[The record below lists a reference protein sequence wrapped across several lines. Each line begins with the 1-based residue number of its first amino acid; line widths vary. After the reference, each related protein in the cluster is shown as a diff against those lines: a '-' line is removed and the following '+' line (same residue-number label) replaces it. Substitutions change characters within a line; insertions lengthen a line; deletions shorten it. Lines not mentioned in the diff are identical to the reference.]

1 MEDKSIIIKKV
12 KKVQGAGAHGGSW
25 KVAFADFMTGMMAFF
40 LLMWLV
46 NMTTKPQKEK
56 LAHYFQEYSIFA
68 EGGAGGTTEMIAK
81 EQAATE
87 AQITV
92 TQAPAAAGGAAESE
106 ASAAGLERFKEQLQ
120 QEIEQRLADL
130 KEQVSIQVVEG
141 GVKVDIMDKEGNPMF
156 PLGSTT
162 LTDSGQKI
170 LKVLCDNIKNTSN
183 RIEIEGHT
191 DAVTYAKK
199 EFGNWELSTSRA
211 SAARLEVEKN
221 GIPSSRL
228 LRVSGYA
235 ATEPIIKE
243 NPFDPRNRRIS
254 LRLYPDKT
262 GKSPAQTQPQPPTQ
276 VQPPQPQVPAP
287 PAQAAPQVTPQGA
300 PLVHPARMK

>member
-12 KKVQGAGAHGGSW
+12 KKVSGGGGHGGSW

-46 NMTTKPQKEK
+46 NMTPQQKKEE
-56 LAHYFQEYSIFA
+56 LARHFKEYSLFT
-68 EGGAGGTTEMIAK
+68 EGGAGGGK
-81 EQAATE
+81 EIISMEQP
-87 AQITV
+87 V
-92 TQAPAAAGGAAESE
+92 PAAQVSLIQTESSSGAGEGEG
-106 ASAAGLERFKEQLQ
+106 SAAGLERFKEQLQ
-120 QEIEQRLADL
+120 QEIEQKLADL

-156 PLGSTT
+156 PLGSTV
-162 LTDSGQKI
+162 LTESGQRI

-211 SAARLEVEKN
+211 SAARVEVEKN

-235 ATEPIIKE
+235 ATEPIIKG

-254 LRLYPDKT
+254 LRLYPDKA
-262 GKSPAQTQPQPPTQ
+262 GKPPAQPQPQAQTQPH
-276 VQPPQPQVPAP
+276 PPQPQA
-287 PAQAAPQVTPQGA
+287 PAQVAPQVTPQGA
-300 PLVHPARMK
+300 PLVQPARMK

>member
-1 MEDKSIIIKKV
+1 MEDKSIIIKKI
-12 KKVQGAGAHGGSW
+12 KKVQGGGHHGGTW

-68 EGGAGGTTEMIAK
+68 EGGAGGTTQMIST

-87 AQITV
+87 AQITI
-92 TQAPAAAGGAAESE
+92 TQSPPTSGKIEGEG
-106 ASAAGLERFKEQLQ
+106 SAADLEQFKEQLQ

-130 KEQVSIQVVEG
+130 KDQVRIEVFEG

-162 LTDSGQKI
+162 LTESGQRI
-170 LKVLCDNIKNTSN
+170 LRVLCDNIKNTST
-183 RIEIEGHT
+183 RIAIEGHT
-191 DAVTYAKK
+191 DAVSYAKK

-228 LRVSGYA
+228 IRVSGYA
-235 ATEPIIKE
+235 ATEPIIKD
-243 NPFDPRNRRIS
+243 NAFDPRNRRIS
-254 LRLYPDKT
+254 LRLYPEKKDKF
-262 GKSPAQTQPQPPTQ
+262 PAQPQPQ
-276 VQPPQPQVPAP
+276 Q
-287 PAQAAPQVTPQGA
+287 QAAPPQATPQTTPQTA
-300 PLVHPARMK
+300 PQVHPARMK

>member
-1 MEDKSIIIKKV
+1 MEDKTIIIKKI
-12 KKVQGAGAHGGSW
+12 KKVQGGGHHGGSW

-81 EQAATE
+81 EQAETA
-87 AQITV
+87 AQITI
-92 TQAPAAAGGAAESE
+92 TQTPAPSGETEGEGTV
-106 ASAAGLERFKEQLQ
+106 AGLEQLKNQLQ
-120 QEIEQRLADL
+120 QEIELRLADL
-130 KEQVSIQVVEG
+130 KDQVRIEVFEG

-162 LTDSGQKI
+162 LTASGQKI
-170 LKVLCDNIKNTSN
+170 LKVLCDNIRNTTN

-199 EFGNWELSTSRA
+199 DFGNWELSTSRA

-221 GIPSSRL
+221 GIPPSRL

-235 ATEPIIKE
+235 ATEPIIRD
-243 NPFDPRNRRIS
+243 NPYDPRNRRIS
-254 LRLYPDKT
+254 LRLYPEKQ
-262 GKSPAQTQPQPPTQ
+262 GSKPPAQR
-276 VQPPQPQVPAP
+276 PPQPQAQVPP
-287 PAQAAPQVTPQGA
+287 PQPPPSQAAPQVQ
-300 PLVHPARMK
+300 PARMK

>member
-1 MEDKSIIIKKV
+1 MEDKNIIIKKV

-56 LAHYFQEYSIFA
+56 LAHYFQEYSLFA
-68 EGGAGGTTEMIAK
+68 EGGAGGGAEIIAK
-81 EQAATE
+81 EQVASE

-92 TQAPAAAGGAAESE
+92 TQAPAATGEAEGE
-106 ASAAGLERFKEQLQ
+106 ASPAGLEQFKNKLQ

-130 KEQVSIQVVEG
+130 KDQVHIEVFEG

-156 PLGSTT
+156 PLGSTA
-162 LTDSGQKI
+162 LTASGQKI
-170 LKVLCDNIKNTSN
+170 LKVLCDNIKSTSS

-191 DAVTYAKK
+191 DAVSYANK
-199 EFGNWELSTSRA
+199 EFGNWELSTARA
-211 SAARLEVEKN
+211 SAARVEVEKN

-228 LRVSGYA
+228 RRVSGYA

-254 LRLYPDKT
+254 LRLYPEK
-262 GKSPAQTQPQPPTQ
+262 KSTPSATQ
-276 VQPPQPQVPAP
+276 PQPQVPLQTQA
-287 PAQAAPQVTPQGA
+287 PAQISPQIPPQ
-300 PLVHPARMK
+300 VHPARMK

>member
-12 KKVQGAGAHGGSW
+12 KKVKGGGGHGGSW

-68 EGGAGGTTEMIAK
+68 EGGAGGSAEMIAT
-81 EQAATE
+81 EQAQTE

-92 TQAPAAAGGAAESE
+92 TQAPAAAGSTTEGEGTS
-106 ASAAGLERFKEQLQ
+106 AGLERLKDQLQ
-120 QEIEQRLADL
+120 KEIEQRLTDL
-130 KEQVSIQVVEG
+130 KDQVHIEVFEG

-162 LTDSGQKI
+162 LTESGQKI

-191 DAVTYAKK
+191 DAVSYAKK

-235 ATEPIIKE
+235 ATEPIIKD

-254 LRLYPDKT
+254 LRLYPEKPGSKPT
-262 GKSPAQTQPQPPTQ
+262 AQTPPQAQPAQPQPQAPT
-276 VQPPQPQVPAP
+276 
-287 PAQAAPQVTPQGA
+287 QAAPQVTPQGA

>member
-1 MEDKSIIIKKV
+1 MEDKSIIIKKI
-12 KKVQGAGAHGGSW
+12 KKVQGGGHHGGSW

-68 EGGAGGTTEMIAK
+68 EGGAGGSAEMIAT
-81 EQAATE
+81 EQAQTE

-92 TQAPAAAGGAAESE
+92 TQAPAAAGATTEGEGT
-106 ASAAGLERFKEQLQ
+106 AAGLEQLKDQLQ
-120 QEIEQRLADL
+120 KEIEQRLTDL
-130 KEQVSIQVVEG
+130 KDQVHIEVFEG

-162 LTDSGQKI
+162 LTESGQKI

-235 ATEPIIKE
+235 ATQPIIKE

-262 GKSPAQTQPQPPTQ
+262 GKSPAQTQPQTQ
-276 VQPPQPQVPAP
+276 VQPPQPPAP
-287 PAQAAPQVTPQGA
+287 AQVAPQVTPQGA

>member
-68 EGGAGGTTEMIAK
+68 EGGAGGTTQMIST
-81 EQAATE
+81 EQAVPA
-87 AQITV
+87 AQITI
-92 TQAPAAAGGAAESE
+92 TQTPAASGDAEGEGSP
-106 ASAAGLERFKEQLQ
+106 AGLEQLKNKLQ
-120 QEIEQRLADL
+120 QEIEQQLADL
-130 KEQVSIQVVEG
+130 KDQVHIEVFEG

-162 LTDSGQKI
+162 LTVSGQKI
-170 LKVLCDNIKNTSN
+170 LKVVCDNIKSTSS

-191 DAVTYAKK
+191 DAVSYANK
-199 EFGNWELSTSRA
+199 EFGNWELSTARA
-211 SAARLEVEKN
+211 SAARVEVEKN

-228 LRVSGYA
+228 RRVSGYA

-254 LRLYPDKT
+254 LRLYPEKQ
-262 GKSPAQTQPQPPTQ
+262 GKSPAQVQPPAQTQ
-276 VQPPQPQVPAP
+276 VQPQPAQPQTPVQVAP
-287 PAQAAPQVTPQGA
+287 KVGPQTPLQ
-300 PLVHPARMK
+300 VYPARLK

>member
-12 KKVQGAGAHGGSW
+12 KKVQGGGGHGGSW

-46 NMTTKPQKEK
+46 NMTTKPQKEQ

-68 EGGAGGTTEMIAK
+68 EGGAGGSAEMIAT
-81 EQAATE
+81 EQAQTE

-92 TQAPAAAGGAAESE
+92 TQAPAAAGATTEGEGT
-106 ASAAGLERFKEQLQ
+106 AAGLERLKDQLQ
-120 QEIEQRLADL
+120 KEIEQRLTDL
-130 KEQVSIQVVEG
+130 KDQVHIEVFEG

-162 LTDSGQKI
+162 LTESGQKI

-254 LRLYPDKT
+254 LRLYPEKSG
-262 GKSPAQTQPQPPTQ
+262 GKSPAQAQPQQQVQPQPP
-276 VQPPQPQVPAP
+276 PQAPAP
-287 PAQAAPQVTPQGA
+287 ATPQITPQA
-300 PLVHPARMK
+300 PPLVHPARMK

>member
-12 KKVQGAGAHGGSW
+12 KKVSAGAHGGSW

-46 NMTTKPQKEK
+46 NMTPQQKKEE
-56 LAHYFQEYSIFA
+56 LARHFKEYSLFS
-68 EGGAGGTTEMIAK
+68 EGGAGSGAEMIAQ
-81 EQAATE
+81 EQVASE

-92 TQAPAAAGGAAESE
+92 TQAPAATGEIEGE

-120 QEIEQRLADL
+120 QEIEQKLADL
-130 KEQVSIQVVEG
+130 KDQVRIEVFEG

-156 PLGSTT
+156 PLGSTV
-162 LTDSGQKI
+162 LTESGQKI

-191 DAVTYAKK
+191 DAVSYAKK

-211 SAARLEVEKN
+211 SAARVEVEKN

-235 ATEPIIKE
+235 ATEPIIKD

-254 LRLYPDKT
+254 LRLYPEKT
-262 GKSPAQTQPQPPTQ
+262 KTPAQAQPQPQTQPQAPAQVAPKTPP
-276 VQPPQPQVPAP
+276 
-287 PAQAAPQVTPQGA
+287 QAAPQVHPTP
-300 PLVHPARMK
+300 MK

>member
-12 KKVQGAGAHGGSW
+12 KKVQGGGHHGGSW

-46 NMTTKPQKEK
+46 NMTPATKKEE
-56 LAHYFQEYSIFA
+56 LARYFQEYSLFT
-68 EGGAGGTTEMIAK
+68 EGGAGGGKEIISM
-81 EQAATE
+81 EQAQPA
-87 AQITV
+87 AQITIAQ
-92 TQAPAAAGGAAESE
+92 TS
-106 ASAAGLERFKEQLQ
+106 ASGETDGEGSPAGLEQMKNKLE
-120 QEIEQRLADL
+120 QEIEQLLADL
-130 KEQVSIQVVEG
+130 KDQVRIEVVEG

-162 LTDSGQKI
+162 LTESGQRI
-170 LKVLCDNIKNTSN
+170 LKVLCDNIKNTTN

-191 DAVTYAKK
+191 DAVSYAKK
-199 EFGNWELSTSRA
+199 EFGNWELSTARA
-211 SAARLEVEKN
+211 SAARVEVEKN

-228 LRVSGYA
+228 RRVSGYA

-254 LRLYPDKT
+254 LRLYPEKQSKT
-262 GKSPAQTQPQPPTQ
+262 PTPAQPQP
-276 VQPPQPQVPAP
+276 QPRQQG
-287 PAQAAPQVTPQGA
+287 PAQVDPKAVPQ
-300 PLVHPARMK
+300 VHPARMK

>member
-12 KKVQGAGAHGGSW
+12 KKVQGGGAHGGSW

-46 NMTTKPQKEK
+46 NMTPQTKKEE
-56 LAHYFQEYSIFA
+56 LAKYFQEYSLFA
-68 EGGAGGTTEMIAK
+68 EGGAGGSAEMIAK

-162 LTDSGQKI
+162 LTESGQKI

-191 DAVTYAKK
+191 DAVSYAKK

-221 GIPSSRL
+221 GIPPSRL

-235 ATEPIIKE
+235 ATEPIIKD
-243 NPFDPRNRRIS
+243 NPFDARNRRIS
-254 LRLYPDKT
+254 LRLYPEKK
-262 GKSPAQTQPQPPTQ
+262 GAAPAQTQPQTPL
-276 VQPPQPQVPAP
+276 QPKASPQPAA
-287 PAQAAPQVTPQGA
+287 PAQAAPQVTPQNA
-300 PLVHPARMK
+300 PLVQPARMK

>member
-1 MEDKSIIIKKV
+1 
-12 KKVQGAGAHGGSW
+12 
-25 KVAFADFMTGMMAFF
+25 
-40 LLMWLV
+40 
-46 NMTTKPQKEK
+46 MTT
-56 LAHYFQEYSIFA
+56 
-68 EGGAGGTTEMIAK
+68 TTETITLTDL
-81 EQAATE
+81 EVDATWE
-87 AQITV
+87 ADEDGNVEVSCVRAGNVDITSLV
-92 TQAPAAAGGAAESE
+92 DREW
-106 ASAAGLERFKEQLQ
+106 LEGQ
-120 QEIEQRLADL
+120 IEQRLAEL
-130 KEQVSIQVVEG
+130 KDQVRIEVVEG

-162 LTDSGQKI
+162 LTESGQKI
-170 LKVLCDNIKNTSN
+170 LKVLCDNIRNTSN

-191 DAVTYAKK
+191 DAVSYAKK

-254 LRLYPDKT
+254 LRLYPEKQ
-262 GKSPAQTQPQPPTQ
+262 GKAPAQPQAQVPQQPQT
-276 VQPPQPQVPAP
+276 PPQSQVAP
-287 PAQAAPQVTPQGA
+287 PVTPQTA
-300 PLVHPARMK
+300 PRVQPTRMK

>member
-46 NMTTKPQKEK
+46 NMTPQPKKEE
-56 LAHYFQEYSIFA
+56 LARHFKEYSLFS
-68 EGGAGGTTEMIAK
+68 EGGAGGGAEMIAK
-81 EQAATE
+81 EQVASE

-92 TQAPAAAGGAAESE
+92 TQAPDASGEAEGE
-106 ASAAGLERFKEQLQ
+106 GSAAGLEHFKEQLQ

-130 KEQVSIQVVEG
+130 KDQVRIEVFEG

-162 LTDSGQKI
+162 LTESGQKI
-170 LKVLCDNIKNTSN
+170 LKVLCDNIRNTSN

-191 DAVTYAKK
+191 DAVSYAKK

-254 LRLYPDKT
+254 LRLYPEKQGSK
-262 GKSPAQTQPQPPTQ
+262 GKSPAQPQAQVPSQPQQ
-276 VQPPQPQVPAP
+276 QAP
-287 PAQAAPQVTPQGA
+287 SQIAPQAGPQ
-300 PLVHPARMK
+300 VHPARMK